1 MQLHINKGGFIMQ
14 QQGLAPHESIELH
27 ELLTFNNLCL
37 TKSVTMS
44 PLVSDCE
51 LKTIL
56 KDDVSMTK
64 QHIEE
69 LKSLMQQSKMATMNS
84 K

>member
-1 MQLHINKGGFIMQ
+1 MQ